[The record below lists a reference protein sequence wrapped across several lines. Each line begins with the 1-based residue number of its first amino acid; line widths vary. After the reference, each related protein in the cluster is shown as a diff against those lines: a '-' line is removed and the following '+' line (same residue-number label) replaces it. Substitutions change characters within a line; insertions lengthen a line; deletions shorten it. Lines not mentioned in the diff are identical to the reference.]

1 MWMWNWGG
9 RGSSSFIF
17 EFSLSCRSQSDPAM
31 AAVLPETA
39 ETNIDVDVELGR
51 ESRQRTRDLMKQP
64 PAQGVE
70 IEKSD
75 MALQGAS
82 LTFNDLAFSAV
93 LPNGETKAIL
103 EPCSGHFEPGQL
115 VAIMGPSGSGKSTL
129 LDMLAMKKT
138 APYSGQVFVNGHE
151 RDPILF
157 QRIAAYVGQEDHM
170 PSHWKVREALEFSS
184 ALKRPGGVANH
195 SKQDLVDSL
204 LEAFGL
210 AGVADTYIGGASV
223 RGISGGQRR
232 RVTLARGVAARAS
245 LLFCD
250 EPTSGLSATDAE
262 LCMKALRVIAKRL
275 NVLVLVVIH
284 QPRREVAELFD
295 TLVLLTSNPGR
306 MAYCGPMSQA
316 SSYMAA
322 CGYVIPATA
331 NATDMFLDLLTP
343 GTDTDA
349 SYVLVG
355 AFAAKQRPTLEDTVE
370 RALWTKGLTA

>member
-1 MWMWNWGG
+1 M
-9 RGSSSFIF
+9 
-17 EFSLSCRSQSDPAM
+17 D
-31 AAVLPETA
+31 
-39 ETNIDVDVELGR
+39 
-51 ESRQRTRDLMKQP
+51 
-64 PAQGVE
+64 
-70 IEKSD
+70 
-75 MALQGAS
+75 
-82 LTFNDLAFSAV
+82 
-93 LPNGETKAIL
+93 
-103 EPCSGHFEPGQL
+103 
-115 VAIMGPSGSGKSTL
+115 
-129 LDMLAMKKT
+129 
-138 APYSGQVFVNGHE
+138 SGQVFVNGHE

-170 PSHWKVREALEFSS
+170 LSHWKVREALEFSS

-262 LCMKALRVIAKRL
+262 LCVKALRIIAKRL
-275 NVLVLVVIH
+275 NVLILVVIH

-306 MAYCGPMSQA
+306 MAYCGPMAQA
-316 SSYMAA
+316 TAYVTN
-322 CGYVIPATA
+322 CGYAVPAQV
-331 NATDMFLDLLTP
+331 NAVDFMMDLLTP
-343 GTDTDA
+343 GTEMDA
-349 SYVLVG
+349 SSALVE
-355 AFAAKQRPTLEDTVE
+355 AFRQRQKPSLEDTVK
-370 RALWTKGLTA
+370 RALRTKGLT